1 MGVPEYCQS
10 INRLFLIILI
20 YYCYYYY
27 TPVIS
32 ISLVQYFHHITL
44 TYILT
49 LFYSFVFIRTILFPD
64 VWSGGRSSGNIY
76 SLLKK
81 IADRMENIESKV
93 DKVEKKVSYNI
104 EQSNVANGNIAKIT
118 ERLHSGC

>member
-1 MGVPEYCQS
+1 
-10 INRLFLIILI
+10 
-20 YYCYYYY
+20 
-27 TPVIS
+27 VIS

-64 VWSGGRSSGNIY
+64 VWSGGRSSRNIY